1 MTTMAHYGPWEARF
15 FGITRGRVNA
25 PSPRAIYFPLV
36 LLLNILLF
44 AAAPPRAQATGE
56 LTVSPGLLTF
66 GNVVVGQ
73 SQIIKMTLK
82 NSGNS
87 AMILSGYSL
96 GGAGFGMSGIA
107 SPQTLGAGVEIS
119 VSVSYA
125 PSKAGNS
132 PGTIEFF
139 TKEANGTV
147 EVVLKGVGVAKEA
160 AGYLSAAPLSLE
172 FQNVAVGL
180 HNTQSVQLTNT
191 GSASL
196 TVSGVKTTGV
206 GFSVSGLA
214 TPLSIAA
221 GATMQLTVGFLPES
235 TGSSSGSV
243 VLTSTASDSQMTIV
257 LSGTSVGSSRIL
269 DVTPASVTFGNVPV
283 NGSAT
288 QQFTLKNGGNSNLT
302 ISGGSTLGTGLSVA
316 GVAAGTLEP
325 GQSEVVTAE
334 FAPKTAGS
342 ITGGI
347 TILSNASNGGSITV
361 PVTGTGVVGTR
372 VVKLQ
377 WLPSSSTGVVG
388 YYPYRST
395 VSGGP
400 YTKLVSSL
408 IAGTSYSDANVT
420 SGTEYYY
427 VVTAVSADGGEST
440 YSAQIAVPVN

>member
-1 MTTMAHYGPWEARF
+1 M
-15 FGITRGRVNA
+15 
-25 PSPRAIYFPLV
+25 V
-36 LLLNILLF
+36 LLLNALLLA
-44 AAAPPRAQATGE
+44 AAAPSAQATGE
-56 LTVSPGLLTF
+56 LTVSSGVLEF
-66 GNVVVGQ
+66 GNVAVGQ

-87 AMILSGYSL
+87 AMILSGYSV
-96 GGAGFGMSGIA
+96 GGAGFTMSAIVC
-107 SPQTLGAGVEIS
+107 PQTLDAGVEIP

-139 TKEANGTV
+139 TKEANGTA
-147 EVVLKGVGVAKEA
+147 EVVLKGVGVAKAA
-160 AGYLSAAPLSLE
+160 AGYLSATPLSVE
-172 FQNVAVGL
+172 FQNVAVGV
-180 HNTQSVQLTNT
+180 HNTQSIQLTNT
-191 GSASL
+191 GSVSL
-196 TVSGVKTTGV
+196 TISGVTTTGV

-214 TPLSIAA
+214 TPLSVAP

-257 LSGTSVGSSRIL
+257 LSGSSVGSSPVL
-269 DVTPASVTFGNVPV
+269 DVAPASVSFGNVPV
-283 NGSAT
+283 NGAAT
-288 QQFTLKNGGNSNLT
+288 QQFMLKNGGNSNLI
-302 ISGGSTLGTGLSVA
+302 ISGASTLGTGLSVA

-342 ITGGI
+342 VTGGI
-347 TILSNASNGGSITV
+347 TIQSNASNGGSITV
-361 PVTGTGVVGTR
+361 PVTGAGVVATH

-388 YYPYRST
+388 YNAYRST

-408 IAGTSYSDANVT
+408 IAGTSYSDANVI

-427 VVTAVSADGGEST
+427 VVTSVSADGDESA
-440 YSAQIAVPVN
+440 YSAQIAVHVN

>member
-1 MTTMAHYGPWEARF
+1 MAHNGPWEGKP
-15 FGITRGRVNA
+15 FGSARGRVKA
-25 PSPRAIYFPLV
+25 HSSRAIYFPMV
-36 LLLNILLF
+36 LLLNALLLA
-44 AAAPPRAQATGE
+44 AAAPSAQATGE
-56 LTVSPGLLTF
+56 LTVSSGVLEF
-66 GNVVVGQ
+66 GNVAVGQ

-87 AMILSGYSL
+87 AMILSGYSV
-96 GGAGFGMSGIA
+96 GGAGFTMSAIVC
-107 SPQTLGAGVEIS
+107 PQTLDAGVEIP

-139 TKEANGTV
+139 TKEANGTA
-147 EVVLKGVGVAKEA
+147 EVVLKGVGVAKAA
-160 AGYLSAAPLSLE
+160 AGYLSATPLSVE
-172 FQNVAVGL
+172 FQNVAVGV
-180 HNTQSVQLTNT
+180 HNTQSIQLTNT
-191 GSASL
+191 GSVSL
-196 TVSGVKTTGV
+196 TISGVTTTGV

-214 TPLSIAA
+214 TPLSVAP

-257 LSGTSVGSSRIL
+257 LSGSSVGSSPVL
-269 DVTPASVTFGNVPV
+269 DVAPASVSFGNVPV
-283 NGSAT
+283 NGAAT
-288 QQFTLKNGGNSNLT
+288 QQFMLKNGGNSNLI
-302 ISGGSTLGTGLSVA
+302 ISGASTLGTGLSVA

-342 ITGGI
+342 VTGGI
-347 TILSNASNGGSITV
+347 TIQSNASNGGSITV
-361 PVTGTGVVGTR
+361 PVTGAGVVATH

-388 YYPYRST
+388 YNAYRST

-408 IAGTSYSDANVT
+408 IAGTSYSDANVI

-427 VVTAVSADGGEST
+427 VVTSVSADGDESA
-440 YSAQIAVPVN
+440 YSAQIAVHVN

>member
-1 MTTMAHYGPWEARF
+1 M
-15 FGITRGRVNA
+15 
-25 PSPRAIYFPLV
+25 V
-36 LLLNILLF
+36 LLLNALLLA
-44 AAAPPRAQATGE
+44 AAAPSAQATGE
-56 LTVSPGLLTF
+56 LTVSSGVLEF
-66 GNVVVGQ
+66 GNVAVGQ

-87 AMILSGYSL
+87 AMILSGYSV
-96 GGAGFGMSGIA
+96 GGAGFTMSAIVC
-107 SPQTLGAGVEIS
+107 PQTLDAGVEIP

-139 TKEANGTV
+139 TKEANGTA
-147 EVVLKGVGVAKEA
+147 EVVLKGVGVAKAA
-160 AGYLSAAPLSLE
+160 AGYLSATPLSVE
-172 FQNVAVGL
+172 FQNVAVGV
-180 HNTQSVQLTNT
+180 HNTQSIQLTNT
-191 GSASL
+191 GSVSL
-196 TVSGVKTTGV
+196 TISGVTTTGV

-214 TPLSIAA
+214 TPLSVAP

-257 LSGTSVGSSRIL
+257 LSGSSVGSSPVL
-269 DVTPASVTFGNVPV
+269 DVAPASVSFGNVPV
-283 NGSAT
+283 NGAAT
-288 QQFTLKNGGNSNLT
+288 QQFMLKNGGNSNLI
-302 ISGGSTLGTGLSVA
+302 ISGESTLGTGLSVA

-342 ITGGI
+342 VTGGI
-347 TILSNASNGGSITV
+347 TIQSNASNGGSITV
-361 PVTGTGVVGTR
+361 PVTGAGVVATH

-388 YYPYRST
+388 YNAYRST

-408 IAGTSYSDANVT
+408 IAGTSYSDANVI

-427 VVTAVSADGGEST
+427 VVTSVSADGDESA
-440 YSAQIAVPVN
+440 YSAQIAVHVN